1 VNPARYRRC
10 KRGARADSCYADKN
24 CAVFCWRSNAT
35 GGATTGRNVGKVG
48 SKLRTVSQ
56 KTCISAHCEP
66 PTVMG
71 VVWGEFEKSRESG
84 LMGRFLRGF
93 DMGASDGKESNEE

>member
-1 VNPARYRRC
+1 M
-10 KRGARADSCYADKN
+10 
-24 CAVFCWRSNAT
+24 
-35 GGATTGRNVGKVG
+35 
-48 SKLRTVSQ
+48 SQ